1 MRALVIDDSRA
12 MRRIVTSILTGLG
25 YEVRDAG
32 HGREGL
38 DVLDE
43 GWMPQLVCVD
53 WNMPVMDGLQFVSA
67 VRSNPAWRSVTIMMV
82 TSESEHTQIVRALA
96 AGAHEYVIKP
106 FTADAIRDKLALLGL
121 LPEEALVGHQVPLRS
136 SDEARVVVPVP
147 LRSSDQE
154 VAL

>member
-12 MRRIVTSILTGLG
+12 MRRIVTGILAGFG
-25 YEVRDAG
+25 YEIRDAE
-32 HGREGL
+32 HGRAAL

-43 GWMPQLVCVD
+43 GWLPDLATID

-67 VRSNPAWRSVTIMMV
+67 VRANPAWRSMTMMMV

-121 LPEEALVGHQVPLRS
+121 LPEEVSL
-136 SDEARVVVPVP
+136 
-147 LRSSDQE
+147 
-154 VAL
+154 